1 MLSLDVLAVALAVEG
16 ALIACALGGLVLLR
30 MFLVARARHVAA
42 GVARLEPLLHRWLV
56 DDTPPDAIVRELRAM
71 PTYVAF
77 RSVARLATAYLTFE
91 RQQRLAPLLRH
102 ETWVR
107 EVLDRS
113 DSLLWWRR
121 FDAARL
127 FSIVGG
133 ADDAPLVA
141 ALIADT
147 SPAVRLVAIDAAAR
161 LGGAL
166 ADLELSTL
174 PSRQDAVQQYQFA
187 ALGRHPA
194 AVVTALE
201 PRLTPLETPHRLA
214 TWIDAAA
221 ALARPDVLWRVRD
234 LALHPDAGV
243 RLHVARA
250 LRRQPE
256 PETVPVLLRLL
267 QDDDWR
273 VRAQAA
279 RALGALRATSAAG
292 PLARAVR
299 DRAWW
304 VRYRAALALAQIGG
318 AARGEL
324 LLVARGD
331 DPLAKDMATL
341 VAGLSSAA
349 VVEMSEV

>member
-1 MLSLDVLAVALAVEG
+1 MLSLDVLAVALEVEG
-16 ALIACALGGLVLLR
+16 ALIACALGGLALLR
-30 MFLVARARHVAA
+30 MFLVARARRVEA
-42 GVARLEPLLHRWLV
+42 GVAALEPQLHHWLV
-56 DDTPPDAIVRELRAM
+56 EDTPPDAVVRALRAL
-71 PTYVAF
+71 PAYVAF
-77 RSVARLATAYLTFE
+77 RSVARLATGYLTFE

-107 EVLDRS
+107 EVLAGG

-127 FSIVGG
+127 LSIVGG
-133 ADDAPLVA
+133 PEDAPLVA
-141 ALIADT
+141 SLLADT

-166 ADLELSTL
+166 VELELSTL
-174 PSRQDAVQQYQFA
+174 PFRQDAVQQYQFA
-187 ALGRHPA
+187 ALARHPA
-194 AVVTALE
+194 AVVAAVE
-201 PRLTPLETPHRLA
+201 ARLTPLETPQRLT

-221 ALARPDVLWRVRD
+221 ALAHPSALWKVRD
-234 LALHPDAGV
+234 LALHPDAVV

-250 LRRQPE
+250 LRRQAE

-279 RALGALRATSAAG
+279 RALGALRATSATM
-292 PLARAVR
+292 PLAASVR

-304 VRYRAALALAQIGG
+304 VRYRSALALAQIGG
-318 AARGEL
+318 EARERLLAVAA
-324 LLVARGD
+324 GD
-331 DPLAKDMATL
+331 DALARDMASL